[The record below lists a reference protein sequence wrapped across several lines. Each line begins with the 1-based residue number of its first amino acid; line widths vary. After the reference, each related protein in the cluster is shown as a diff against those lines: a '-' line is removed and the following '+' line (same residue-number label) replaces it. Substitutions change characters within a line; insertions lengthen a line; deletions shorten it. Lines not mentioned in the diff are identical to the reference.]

1 MSYIEFNNV
10 KKIYKMGDVKI
21 KALAGA
27 SFTIE
32 KGEFAVIA
40 GPSGAGKST
49 IAKMVAKKENFIYID
64 TGAMYRCVAYYCL
77 TQKIDLNDEK
87 AVEQAIEHI
96 QIRLTPDNKVYLN
109 DEDVSNQIRQDQVSL
124 GASCVSK
131 YQAVRSF
138 LVDEQRK
145 MAKAGNVI
153 LDGRDIGTVV
163 LPNADLKIYQ
173 IASVETRAK
182 RRYLENLERG
192 LDADLE
198 TIKKEIEERDYQ
210 DTHREISPLKKAEDA
225 IELDTSS
232 LTLEEVVEQVL
243 TLIQKAKEE

>member
-1 MSYIEFNNV
+1 M
-10 KKIYKMGDVKI
+10 KKNISVAID
-21 KALAGA
+21 
-27 SFTIE
+27 
-32 KGEFAVIA
+32 
-40 GPSGAGKST
+40 GPSAAGKST

-87 AVEQAIEHI
+87 AVGQAIEHI

-163 LPNADLKIYQ
+163 LPNANLKIYQ

-210 DTHREISPLKKAEDA
+210 DTHREISPLKKADDA
-225 IELDTSS
+225 TELDTSS

>member
-1 MSYIEFNNV
+1 M
-10 KKIYKMGDVKI
+10 KKNISVAID
-21 KALAGA
+21 
-27 SFTIE
+27 
-32 KGEFAVIA
+32 
-40 GPSGAGKST
+40 GPSAAGKST

-173 IASVETRAK
+173 IARVETRAK

-210 DTHREISPLKKAEDA
+210 DTHREISPLKKAENA

>member
-1 MSYIEFNNV
+1 M
-10 KKIYKMGDVKI
+10 KKNISVAID
-21 KALAGA
+21 
-27 SFTIE
+27 
-32 KGEFAVIA
+32 
-40 GPSGAGKST
+40 GPSAAGKST

-232 LTLEEVVEQVL
+232 LTLEEVVEQVS

>member
-1 MSYIEFNNV
+1 MYS
-10 KKIYKMGDVKI
+10 
-21 KALAGA
+21 
-27 SFTIE
+27 
-32 KGEFAVIA
+32 IA
-40 GPSGAGKST
+40 IDGPAGAGKST

>member
-1 MSYIEFNNV
+1 M
-10 KKIYKMGDVKI
+10 KKNISVAID
-21 KALAGA
+21 
-27 SFTIE
+27 
-32 KGEFAVIA
+32 
-40 GPSGAGKST
+40 GPSAAGKST

-131 YQAVRSF
+131 YQVVRSF

-145 MAKAGNVI
+145 MAKAGNVL